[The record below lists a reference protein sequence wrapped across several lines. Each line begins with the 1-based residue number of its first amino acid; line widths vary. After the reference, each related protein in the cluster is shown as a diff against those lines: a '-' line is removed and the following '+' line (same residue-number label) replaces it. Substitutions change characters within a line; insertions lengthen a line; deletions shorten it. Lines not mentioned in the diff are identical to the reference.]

1 MINIIIPIFDIDYD
15 VTAEDVQ
22 DEVGNPEDYSSEEL
36 YDLTISEKIKKL
48 KESLP
53 KEMTIS
59 LGLNEIDYDPDA
71 VAEDEIE
78 DVLGDALDE
87 AVANHIS
94 NATNWCVDS
103 FVIDWDNIK
112 FEWRAKNGRKQPSID

>member
-1 MINIIIPIFDIDYD
+1 MTNIIIPISDIEYD
-15 VTAEDVQ
+15 ITAEDVL
-22 DEVGNPEDYSSEEL
+22 DEVGNPVDYSSEEL
-36 YDLTISEKIKKL
+36 YDLAICEKIKEL

-59 LGLNEIDYDPDA
+59 MGLNEIDYDPDT

-87 AVANHIS
+87 AIADHIS
-94 NATNWCVDS
+94 NMTSWCVSS
-103 FVIDWDNIK
+103 FIIDWDNIK
-112 FEWRAKNGRKQPSID
+112 FERRAKTEGNNHRP

>member
-1 MINIIIPIFDIDYD
+1 MTNIIIPISNIDYD

-22 DEVGNPEDYSSEEL
+22 DEVGNSEDYSSEAL
-36 YDLTISEKIKKL
+36 YDLTIVEKIKGIKD
-48 KESLP
+48 SLP

-59 LGLNEIDYDPDA
+59 LGLNEIDYDPNA

-87 AVANHIS
+87 AIADHIS
-94 NATNWCVDS
+94 NMTNWCVSS

-112 FEWRAKNGRKQPSID
+112 FERRAKNGRKQPSID

>member
-1 MINIIIPIFDIDYD
+1 MTNIIIPISDIEYD
-15 VTAEDVQ
+15 ITAEDVL
-22 DEVGNPEDYSSEEL
+22 DEVGNPGDYSSEEL
-36 YDLTISEKIKKL
+36 YDLAIRKKIKEIKD
-48 KESLP
+48 SLP

-59 LGLNEIDYDPDA
+59 LGLNEIDYDPNA
-71 VAEDEIE
+71 VSEDEIE

-94 NATNWCVDS
+94 DATNWCVNS

-112 FEWRAKNGRKQPSID
+112 FERRAKNGRKQPSVD